1 MVRIGLL
8 TVQFHLPGCASLKEK
23 RQRLARLRDK
33 FGREPRVAI
42 CESDFQD
49 DWQRAEWTCVALAND
64 KVAVERQLQVI
75 ENFIN
80 EELDAVVTE
89 LNRELH

>member
-8 TVQFHLPGCASLKEK
+8 TVQFHLPGCGSLKEK
-23 RQRLARLRDK
+23 RQRLACLRDK

-42 CESDFQD
+42 CESNFQD

-64 KVAVERQLQVI
+64 KVAIERQLQLI
-75 ENFIN
+75 ENFIA
-80 EELDAVVTE
+80 EELDAVVTGLERE
-89 LNRELH
+89 LN